1 MELVFA
7 IIIGKAMH
15 VKLIPQA
22 LPIVILDEM
31 DVLDL
36 QIMSVLHV

>member
-1 MELVFA
+1 MELVFV

-15 VKLIPQA
+15 VKRIPQA
-22 LPIVILDEM
+22 HPIVILDEM

-36 QIMSVLHV
+36 QITSVLHV